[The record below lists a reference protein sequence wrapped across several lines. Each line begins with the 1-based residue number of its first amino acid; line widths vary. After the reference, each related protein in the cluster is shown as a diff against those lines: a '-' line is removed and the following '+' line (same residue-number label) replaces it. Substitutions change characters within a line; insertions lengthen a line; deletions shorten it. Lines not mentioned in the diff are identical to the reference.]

1 MRDRTSWLKL
11 IGTGWLIT
19 GVVVLL
25 WGLIAL
31 LPGPSTPPFSVAL
44 PSKVQAFAGVFRTSP
59 WSESAAVIA
68 GLFFMA
74 AGWAMIRRRSWAQT
88 VMVPA
93 HLLLAVY
100 ALVGLITAHV
110 LRNRPEVWW
119 NGGTALFATLAVLN
133 GGLALLLNSLRTTEA
148 LSWLPLRTTP
158 IIPLRCEFCGSTLDP
173 ETKLCPQC
181 NAVSESIRGH
191 VAAPLRRAKL
201 VSLDDDTEYWIE
213 PEKKTFIGR
222 SLTGNDINMNNP
234 TVSRRHA
241 RIEYEEGN
249 FVLAALKDSNGTF
262 INDTLVR
269 KRTIRDGDEVRF
281 GRAGFRFVIVNE

>member
-1 MRDRTSWLKL
+1 MRDRTSWLRL
-11 IGTGWLIT
+11 IGAAWLIT
-19 GVVVLL
+19 GVATLL
-25 WGLIAL
+25 WGLIAI
-31 LPGPSTPPFSVAL
+31 LPSPSTPPLPIAL
-44 PSKVQAFAGVFRTSP
+44 PSQVQAFVGVFQISP
-59 WSESAAVIA
+59 WSESTAVIA

-88 VMVPA
+88 LMVPA
-93 HLLLAVY
+93 HLLLLVY
-100 ALVGLITAHV
+100 ALIGLITAHV
-110 LRNRPEVWW
+110 LRDQPDVWW
-119 NGGTALFATLAVLN
+119 SGGIAVFVTLALLN

-158 IIPLRCEFCGSTLDP
+158 VIPLRCEFCGSTLDP
-173 ETKLCPQC
+173 QTKLCPQC
-181 NAVSESIRGH
+181 DAVSETIREA

-201 VSLDDDTEYWIE
+201 ISLSDDTEYWLE
-213 PEKKTFIGR
+213 PEKRTFIGR

-262 INDTLVR
+262 VNDTLVR
-269 KRTIRDGDEVRF
+269 KRIVRDGDEVRF
-281 GRAGFRFVIVNE
+281 GRAGFRFVIVPE